1 MTSSTKQET
10 QIRFC
15 RGGFKEKF
23 GIPLVKDHVLTLC
36 LRVINFSIAADTFV
50 LSEFRFDDSG
60 LLGFLG
66 HRPLWEALQLGCF
79 LDPGWQE
86 LQPVTL
92 QVAD

>member
-1 MTSSTKQET
+1 M
-10 QIRFC
+10 C

-23 GIPLVKDHVLTLC
+23 GIPLVKDRVLTLC
-36 LRVINFSIAADTFV
+36 LKVINFSVDDTFF
-50 LSEFRFDDSG
+50 LSEFRFDGPG

-66 HRPLWEALQLGCF
+66 QRPLWEALQLGCF
-79 LDPGWQE
+79 LDQSWQE

>member
-1 MTSSTKQET
+1 M
-10 QIRFC
+10 C
-15 RGGFKEKF
+15 REGFKEKI

-36 LRVINFSIAADTFV
+36 LKVINFSVEDDTFV
-50 LSEFRFDDSG
+50 LSGFRLDVPE

-66 HRPLWEALQLGCF
+66 HRPLREALHLDCF
-79 LDPGWQE
+79 LDQGWQE

>member
-1 MTSSTKQET
+1 M
-10 QIRFC
+10 C

-23 GIPLVKDHVLTLC
+23 GVPLVKDHVLTLW
-36 LRVINFSIAADTFV
+36 LKVINFSVEDDTFFV
-50 LSEFRFDDSG
+50 LSEFRFDG
-60 LLGFLG
+60 PGAIGVLA

-79 LDPGWQE
+79 LDQGWQG